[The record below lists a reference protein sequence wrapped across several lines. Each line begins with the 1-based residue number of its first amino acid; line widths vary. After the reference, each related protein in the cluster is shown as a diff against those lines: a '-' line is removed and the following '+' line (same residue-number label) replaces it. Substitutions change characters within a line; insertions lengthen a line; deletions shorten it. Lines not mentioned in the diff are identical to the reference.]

1 MAEAAN
7 RTKSEFLVNM
17 KGDMVEI
24 TVTDT
29 GIGIKPEDQ
38 GKLFKPFSQ
47 VDSFLSKQYQGTGL
61 GQFAG

>member
-1 MAEAAN
+1 
-7 RTKSEFLVNM
+7 M